1 MCHGDMAPEPT
12 EPVSSQAS
20 KRAVVAAEV
29 PLDAEYF
36 AGVIKSY
43 NERRGFGFLA
53 CDETAQ
59 RFGRDVYLS
68 KVESLAAIQ
77 EGEEPLKEGD
87 HLMFA
92 VVLSVEGFPQAA
104 GAQRLHIVHGT
115 VLNFTRE
122 QGATITCRTC
132 EGAITFSAGEG
143 APPNE
148 VIALPHDCG
157 CLLLHPGDEV
167 SFCIEDLA
175 DGSAP
180 HAKLL
185 RLVRTVRPASALL
198 ACFVLEFP
206 RDAQNP
212 VLLSGHAF
220 STCVCLSGI
229 PTDIGEAKLTQ
240 FFNKV
245 GAKHVTFAHS
255 STGSFANAVFAE
267 VNDVTRFLAV
277 ENHSFTDQSNVEGAT
292 SLVRIAPSY
301 GHGAQALP
309 ALSPPALFQGEAGG
323 VLVIWEPVSL
333 ATAYK
338 VEIRTAGAGGWSP
351 VDAAG
356 RVQPAGA
363 CPLLASQSTRL
374 AIGGLSAGLPYEARV
389 SYVASCGC
397 HCIPS
402 DVSCI
407 CTSGALGVAPS
418 PPPMYGTPPVYG
430 APPVYGTHCAPCS
443 PPGVPYSAEMHT
455 GPIMALQ
462 APPPPAPPPPPQ
474 DFTLAP
480 QGTAA
485 PMMQQLRA
493 PPAPQFPYM
502 YDAPLM
508 QVHTAPV
515 LQPPPQP
522 EANVSP
528 ITNAISV
535 RWSSYGI
542 AAASYVVEV
551 FDYIA
556 AASNRFACQAPAESG
571 SSLELCIQGL
581 QPGQSYVACVR
592 SVAQDGM
599 ESAPSPWSRTVTLP
613 IMAQSF
619 DPALTP
625 VQHMPSPAGQP
636 QQPVS
641 PQGVPQMPSPAGQP
655 QPPASPHGILS
666 PQKLH
671 ETGQLQQPVSPQA
684 LFSPQK
690 MHETPLEKLAGPPP
704 EITGHED
711 TGLFLD

>member
-277 ENHSFTDQSNVEGAT
+277 ENHSFTDQSKTHDGTPITLLMRLLPRQEC
-292 SLVRIAPSY
+292 
-301 GHGAQALP
+301 GAQTLP
-309 ALSPPALFQGEAGG
+309 ALSPPALLQDEAGG
-323 VLVIWEPVSL
+323 VLVIWEPVNL

-338 VEIRTAGAGGWSP
+338 VEIRTSGAGGWSP
-351 VDAAG
+351 VDATG

-363 CPLLASQSTRL
+363 APLLGPQTSRL
-374 AIGGLSAGLPYEARV
+374 TIKGLSVGLPYEARV
-389 SYVASCGC
+389 SYVTSCGC
-397 HCIPS
+397 NSTPS
-402 DVSCI
+402 DASCI
-407 CTSGALGVAPS
+407 CTSAHGAMAVAA
-418 PPPMYGTPPVYG
+418 PPPMYG
-430 APPVYGTHCAPCS
+430 APCS
-443 PPGVPYSAEMHT
+443 PYSPSGASFNAEIPTCFMM
-455 GPIMALQ
+455 PLQ
-462 APPPPAPPPPPQ
+462 ALPPPAAPR
-474 DFTLAP
+474 DFAMAHP
-480 QGTAA
+480 GM
-485 PMMQQLRA
+485 PVMQQLQA

-502 YDAPLM
+502 YG
-508 QVHTAPV
+508 APV
-515 LQPPPQP
+515 VQVQAAPILQSPPQP
-522 EANVSP
+522 EVNIAPNANG
-528 ITNAISV
+528 IHV
-535 RWSSYGI
+535 RWNCFSTSAVSYI
-542 AAASYVVEV
+542 VEV

-556 AASNRFACQAPAESG
+556 NGSNRFACQAPAQG
-571 SSLELCIQGL
+571 SSLQICIQGL
-581 QPGQSYVACVR
+581 QPGQSYAACVR
-592 SVAQDGM
+592 SVAPDGM
-599 ESAPSPWSRTVTLP
+599 ESAPSPWSRALTLP
-613 IMAQSF
+613 VLVQVIE
-619 DPALTP
+619 PCPTP
-625 VQHMPSPAGQP
+625 VQHPAP
-636 QQPVS
+636 
-641 PQGVPQMPSPAGQP
+641 
-655 QPPASPHGILS
+655 
-666 PQKLH
+666 
-671 ETGQLQQPVSPQA
+671 LQQPVSPPGQWQRPV
-684 LFSPQK
+684 SPHGMLNTPK
-690 MHETPLEKLAGPPP
+690 ANDMPLEKSEIDVTPCACPPP

-711 TGLFLD
+711 KGLFLD